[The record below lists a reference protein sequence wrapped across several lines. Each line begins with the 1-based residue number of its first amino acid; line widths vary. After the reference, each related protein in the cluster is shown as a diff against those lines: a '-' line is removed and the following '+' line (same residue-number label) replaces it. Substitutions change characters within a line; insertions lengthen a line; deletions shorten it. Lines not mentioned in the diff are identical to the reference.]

1 MSEQTFTNKNI
12 TAEINSNTIDIYDS
26 VKGYVNDH
34 NPVLYILTPC
44 YGSVCFVNFVHCLMQ
59 TKELFLTF

>member
-26 VKGYVNDH
+26 VLNM
-34 NPVLYILTPC
+34 ILEVEDKYT
-44 YGSVCFVNFVHCLMQ
+44 SIDTQNLMKLRINIQ
-59 TKELFLTF
+59 